1 MISQACTPLGFVS
14 VAVTGTAPVGFTSVI
29 VTGTTTFVIPPTAD
43 LVLMVVEGTA
53 VRWRD
58 DGSAPTPTSG
68 FPIYPTSAAGPFE
81 YSGALANI
89 QFTAAAGATV
99 DASFYKTG

>member
-1 MISQACTPLGFVS
+1 MISQACTPLGFIA
-14 VAVTGTAPVGFTSVI
+14 VAVTGTSPVGFTSAI

-43 LVLMVVEGTA
+43 LVVLSIEGTA
-53 VRWRD
+53 IRWRD
-58 DGSAPTPTSG
+58 DGEAPTPTSG
-68 FPIYPTSAAGPFE
+68 FPIYPTTPTPFE

-89 QFTAAAGATV
+89 QFTAAANATV